1 MDIDL
6 SDRTVG
12 DNNEHGLIW
21 LYDCTSV
28 GFAKCAVTLAALQPF
43 NDFRM
48 LDFISNPDVLRKIQR
63 SC

>member
-12 DNNEHGLIW
+12 DNNEHVLIW

-28 GFAKCAVTLAALQPF
+28 GFAKCAVTSAALQPF
-43 NDFRM
+43 ND
-48 LDFISNPDVLRKIQR
+48 LELPDFTANPEPWIGM
-63 SC
+63 C